1 MATEAERHES
11 NSGTLMP
18 IGKVV
23 EQVQHT
29 YPSVTPS
36 SLRFLEREG
45 LIVPTRTPGGH
56 RLYSEADVQRILQIK
71 EWQAQRLS
79 LEEIHQR
86 LDQRDR
92 MTDPATLT
100 RTFLQLALQGDL
112 VGARQAIL
120 GADDVGMPLPRLF
133 DEVLQPALI
142 ELGDGWERGTVL
154 VSQEKTVSE
163 LVRDLIAELSI
174 RRAAAP
180 DGPSIVAACAPGE
193 RHELGLRMVV
203 TLLRSQGYRVVY
215 LGADVATRFLLE
227 AVRLHHPDA
236 VLLSA
241 RGEEQMDTLAEAIA
255 AVIGERGRREL
266 PHVVVGGEMATR
278 HSDTITAQG
287 GVAVTGTTVTDATS
301 TVTRLLPF
309 DRQGSA

>member
-1 MATEAERHES
+1 
-11 NSGTLMP
+11 MP
-18 IGKVV
+18 IGRVV

-45 LIVPTRTPGGH
+45 LLVPTRTPGGH

-79 LEEIHQR
+79 LDEIHQR

-92 MTDPATLT
+92 LQDPAALI
-100 RTFLQLALQGDL
+100 RAFLQQALQGDL
-112 VGARQAIL
+112 TGARQAIL
-120 GADDVGMPLPRLF
+120 GADDVGMPLDRLF
-133 DEVLQPALI
+133 DDVLQPALT

-174 RRAAAP
+174 RHAASP
-180 DGPSIVAACAPGE
+180 DGPSVVAACAPGE

-203 TLLRSQGYRVVY
+203 TLLRSRGYRVVY
-215 LGADVATRFLLE
+215 LGADVDTPFLLE

-236 VLLSA
+236 VLISA
-241 RGEEQMDTLAEAIA
+241 RGEQEMDGLSEAIA
-255 AVIGERGRREL
+255 AVSAERGHREQ
-266 PHVVVGGEMATR
+266 PHIIVGGQMAIAHPDAISARGAT
-278 HSDTITAQG
+278 
-287 GVAVTGTTVTDATS
+287 AVTGATVSDATG
-301 TVTRLLPF
+301 TVTRLLPYNPE
-309 DRQGSA
+309 RGN